1 MTQRTLFR
9 LLAGFTAL
17 GSVACIDFLSAT
29 NFNNPDIDRVFAEP
43 AAIEQALGTSYQ
55 LCRNQAITTDIHQQ
69 MSVMGLER
77 YSQLGNFL
85 MGPRGA
91 IPRSPIL
98 NNRSASQAQ
107 PETFSGWS
115 RQARF
120 TANAIQALDRHLEA
134 GRTLGT
140 PAQNLRARAMGFFGV
155 GCNLGWLAMVYDS
168 AGVVNHLMDAQDVPA
183 LSGYSTVM
191 TAALANLDSAISLGQ
206 QAAASGASGFP
217 VPAQWFSGNALSA
230 EQFVRLVRSYRARF
244 RAGVAR
250 TPEERSAADW
260 NVVIADAE
268 NGLNTDLIVR
278 VGTGTGWNF
287 KNAFIALDVGNQMPL
302 FLWGFA
308 DVSGAYSAWIAR
320 PFSERSEFLVV
331 TTDLRWPSGLT
342 RLEQAAASRETG
354 AYNVLPYITYGSNL
368 VTGEAWGISQ
378 YVFTRYGHLNRAGGV
393 GSTPDFLK
401 TELDLLAAE
410 GYIRTNR
417 LTQAAALIDLSRVS
431 RGGLPALSGT
441 VTTLTQPVPGGAQCV
456 PRVPLPPNFNTTG
469 CGTILEALKYEKRIE
484 LAFLPLGALYFDA
497 RGWGDLVEDT
507 PLQYPVPV
515 LELDAR
521 NLPHYN
527 LGGGGASSAKRGTY
541 GFP

>member
-1 MTQRTLFR
+1 MKPQMTPR
-9 LLAGFTAL
+9 LLALVAAL
-17 GSVACIDFLSAT
+17 GGSACVDFLSAE

-55 LCRNQAITTDIHQQ
+55 LCRNLAITTDIQQQ

-85 MGPRGA
+85 MGVRGA

-98 NNRSASQAQ
+98 NNRSATQAQ

-120 TANAIQALDRHLEA
+120 TANAIQALDRHLED

-140 PAQNLRARAMGFFGV
+140 PAQSLRARAMGFFGI

-168 AGVVNHLMDAQDVPA
+168 AGLVNHRMDAEEVPP
-183 LSGYSTVM
+183 LSGYNVVM
-191 TAALANLDSAISLGQ
+191 DAALANLDSAIHIAVQ
-206 QAAASGASGFP
+206 PAASGAGGFP
-217 VPAQWFSGNALSA
+217 VPAPWFSGNALSA
-230 EQFVRLVRSYRARF
+230 EQFTRLVRSYKARF

-250 TPEERSAADW
+250 TPEERAAADW
-260 NVVIADAE
+260 NAIIADAE
-268 NGLNTDLIVR
+268 KGLTSDLIVR

-287 KNAFIALDVGNQMPL
+287 KNAFFALDVGNQMPL
-302 FLWGFA
+302 FIWGFA

-320 PFSERSEFLVV
+320 PFSERREFLVV
-331 TTDLRWPSGLT
+331 TPDLRWPNGTT
-342 RLEQAAASRETG
+342 RQEQTSASRQTG
-354 AYNVLPYITYGSNL
+354 AYHVLPYVTHGPDL

-378 YVFTRYGHLNRAGGV
+378 YVFTRYGYINRAGGV
-393 GSTPDFLK
+393 GNTPDFLK
-401 TELDLLAAE
+401 TEVDLLAAE
-410 GYIRTNR
+410 GYLRTNR
-417 LTQAAALIDLSRVS
+417 LAEAAAKIDLSRVT

-441 VTTLTQPVPGGAQCV
+441 ITSPTQVVPGGAQCV
-456 PRVPLPPNFNTTG
+456 PRVPQPPAFTSTA
-469 CGTILEALKYEKRIE
+469 CGTILEALKYEKRFE
-484 LAFLPLGALYFDA
+484 LAFLALGAWFFDA
-497 RGWGDLVEDT
+497 RGWGDLVQDT
-507 PLQYPVPV
+507 PLEYPVPV
-515 LELDAR
+515 VELDAR

-527 LGGGGASSAKRGTY
+527 LGGGGTSSARRGTY

>member
-1 MTQRTLFR
+1 
-9 LLAGFTAL
+9 
-17 GSVACIDFLSAT
+17 
-29 NFNNPDIDRVFAEP
+29 VFAEP
-43 AAIEQALGTSYQ
+43 AAIEQALGSSYQ

-85 MGPRGA
+85 MGVRGA

-107 PETFSGWS
+107 PETFAGWS

-120 TANAIQALDRHLEA
+120 TANAIQALDRHLET
-134 GRTLGT
+134 GRTLGS
-140 PAQNLRARAMGFFGV
+140 PAQDLRARAMGFFGV

-168 AGVVNHLMDAQDVPA
+168 ASVVNHLMDAQDVPT
-183 LSGYSTVM
+183 LSGYGTVM
-191 TAALANLDSAISLGQ
+191 SAALANLDSAVSLAQ
-206 QAAASGASGFP
+206 QPASSGPGGFP
-217 VPAQWFSGNALSA
+217 VPAQWFSGNALTA
-230 EQFVRLVRSYRARF
+230 EHFVRLVRSYRARF

-250 TPEERSAADW
+250 TPEERTAADW
-260 NVVIADAE
+260 NAIIADAE
-268 NGLNTDLIVR
+268 NGLNSDLVVR

-287 KNAFIALDVGNQMPL
+287 KGSFIALDVGNQMPL

-308 DVSGAYSAWIAR
+308 DISGAYSAWIAR

-331 TTDLRWPSGLT
+331 TPDRRWPSGLT
-342 RLEQAAASRETG
+342 RQEQAAASRETG
-354 AYNVLPYITYGSNL
+354 TYSALPYVTYASNL

-378 YVFTRYGHLNRAGGV
+378 YVYTRYGYVARAGGV

-410 GYIRTNR
+410 GHIRTNS
-417 LTQAAALIDLSRVS
+417 LTRAAALIDLSRVS
-431 RGGLPALSGT
+431 RGGLPPLSGT
-441 VTTLTQPVPGGAQCV
+441 ITSLAQAVPGAEQCV
-456 PRVPLPPNFNTTG
+456 PRLPQPPAFNSTA

-507 PLQYPVPV
+507 PLEYPVPV

-527 LGGGGASSAKRGTY
+527 LGGGGKSSARRGTY